1 MSDRTVPS
9 IFSKR
14 RKRARR
20 ERAMNLLDSRNLSV
34 FLFEHMADD
43 VHERLGFLRHPGG
56 DVLIEGYDAV
66 AVAEGRWEVGAE
78 FSYATF
84 ADFDEPLD
92 LFSDSFDLVIS
103 VNSLD
108 TVNDLPGALIQMRAL
123 LKPDGLAMATFV
135 GGASLP
141 KLRRIM
147 LDAEPDRPAARM
159 HPLVDPRSCPQLLAR
174 AGWRDPR

>member
-56 DVLIEGYDAV
+56 DVLIEGLKALH
-66 AVAEGRWEVGAE
+66 ESR
-78 FSYATF
+78 
-84 ADFDEPLD
+84 DE
-92 LFSDSFDLVIS
+92 I
-103 VNSLD
+103 
-108 TVNDLPGALIQMRAL
+108 
-123 LKPDGLAMATFV
+123 
-135 GGASLP
+135 
-141 KLRRIM
+141 
-147 LDAEPDRPAARM
+147 
-159 HPLVDPRSCPQLLAR
+159 
-174 AGWRDPR
+174 